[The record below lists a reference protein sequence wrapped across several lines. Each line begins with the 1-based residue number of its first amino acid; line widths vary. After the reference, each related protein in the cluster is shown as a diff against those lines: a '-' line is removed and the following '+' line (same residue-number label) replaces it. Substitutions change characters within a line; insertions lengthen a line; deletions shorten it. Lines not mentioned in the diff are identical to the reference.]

1 MKLAIMQPYF
11 FPYIGYFQ
19 LINAVDTFV
28 IYDDVQYIAR
38 GWINRNYFLRKD
50 GKFLFT
56 IPVAKYKQGAKI
68 NEVLINSDKW
78 KEDLKKMLFY
88 TYKRAPFYKKVL
100 NSIENLFLIESD
112 NLSEYCAKSI
122 ELVCQYV
129 GVNTQLLF
137 SSNIKYDNFNKI
149 KKINSILKNEK
160 ASSFVLPP
168 GSKELYKSN
177 DFIVPTSFLIPNND
191 LNYLQFSK
199 KRFESNLSIIDIMM
213 FNSKKEIKKMLNEYS
228 LI

>member
-137 SSNIKYDNFNKI
+137 SSNI
-149 KKINSILKNEK
+149 
-160 ASSFVLPP
+160 
-168 GSKELYKSN
+168 
-177 DFIVPTSFLIPNND
+177 
-191 LNYLQFSK
+191 
-199 KRFESNLSIIDIMM
+199 NL
-213 FNSKKEIKKMLNEYS
+213 
-228 LI
+228 